1 MIKAANLSYMTISGW
16 GEKYVRILHEFGY
29 DKKDDIESARKL
41 NVILKK
47 SSTKKLKQLI
57 NKKTIF
63 VIGAGPSL
71 LSSIPYLKKYHATKI
86 VADGATQALIENKIV
101 PEIVVTDLDG
111 NIDAL
116 RKAAR
121 KCIIIAH
128 AHGNNQDKLHL
139 VSEFA
144 NCFGTTESKSF
155 GRIHNFG
162 GFTDGDRSV
171 FLANHFGAK
180 KIILFGMDFGSKIG
194 KYSKAKI
201 IDRKTKLKKLKH
213 GKKLLE
219 WLSTKT
225 KSELY
230 TTSKPIKGF
239 KKIQYKNL
247 SKIVS

>member
-1 MIKAANLSYMTISGW
+1 MTISGW
-16 GEKYVRILHEFGY
+16 EQKYVKILHEFNY
-29 DKKDDIESARKL
+29 DKKSDVESAKKL
-41 NVILKK
+41 NTILKK

-57 NKKTIF
+57 NKKTVF

-71 LSSIPYLKKYHATKI
+71 LSSIQYLKKYHVTKI
-86 VADGATQALIENKIV
+86 VADGTTRALIENRIV

-111 NIDAL
+111 DWAAL

-121 KCIIIAH
+121 KCVIVAH
-128 AHGNNQDKLHL
+128 AHGDNQDKLDL
-139 VSEFA
+139 VSEFRI
-144 NCFGTTESKSF
+144 CFGTTESKQF
-155 GRIHNFG
+155 GK
-162 GFTDGDRSV
+162 
-171 FLANHFGAK
+171 NHFGAK
-180 KIILFGMDFGSKIG
+180 KIILFGMDFGPKIG

-201 IDRKTKLKKLKH
+201 TDRKTKLKKLKR

-219 WLSTKT
+219 WLATKT

-239 KKIQYKNL
+239 KKIRYKNL